1 MIKFKLM
8 RNIQP
13 LFLGLLLV
21 LSSCQQQKTSLFDQ
35 YFTQGSMR
43 IDYFHSGDANSEV
56 VKIDQI
62 YSYDL
67 WAGSLTNLIDELNY
81 GAYYYKIYNQSQ
93 GELIYSKGFDSYFK
107 EYQLSK
113 PAMEGQVKE
122 FHESAILPFPK
133 SAIIFAIE
141 KRSPTGIMEEVF
153 RVAID
158 PDIAQ
163 EIPTDPEVRIY
174 TSLNNGSPNTKA
186 DIAII
191 GEGYTS
197 DEVQKFQNDLKRFT
211 EVFFNA
217 EPCKS
222 NKHKFNIRGVLK
234 PSEDSG
240 IDEPRAG
247 IYKNTSLSA
256 SFNTMGSERYVLTE
270 DNLSLRN
277 IAGHVPYDAL
287 YIMVNHSRYG
297 GGGIYNFYCVYTSDN
312 IDSDYLMVHEFG
324 HSFFGLA
331 DEYYTSSTAYSDF
344 YPTEYEPNEPNITA
358 MKDPDNIKWK
368 HLISDNIE
376 IPTPWLK
383 ARFDSIDI
391 EWQKQRADMNA
402 AIAALQKNG
411 ASEDEVAKA
420 KANYDVKSA
429 ERNSEVQQ
437 YLESSKFAGKVGA
450 FEGAG
455 YASTGLYRPSL
466 NCIMFSRT
474 NYFCPVCQDAMLKV
488 INSYSD

>member
-1 MIKFKLM
+1 MK
-8 RNIQP
+8 NIHL
-13 LFLGLLLV
+13 LFVGLLLI
-21 LSSCQQQKTSLFDQ
+21 LSSCQKQKNTSFEK

-43 IDYFHSGDANSEV
+43 IDYFHTGDAKSENIE
-56 VKIDQI
+56 IDQI
-62 YSYDL
+62 YSYEE
-67 WAGSLTNLIDELNY
+67 WAGSLINLIDELNY
-81 GAYYYKIYNQSQ
+81 GTYYYKIYNQSD

-113 PAMEGQVKE
+113 PAIEGHAKQ
-122 FHESAILPFPK
+122 FHESAIIPFPK
-133 SAIIFAIE
+133 SAIVFTLE
-141 KRSPTGIMEEVF
+141 KRSHSGSMEEVF
-153 RVAID
+153 RKTINPAE
-158 PDIAQ
+158 AK
-163 EIPTDPEVRIY
+163 ERPTDPEVLVY
-174 TSLNNGSPNTKA
+174 TSLYSGNPNTKA

-197 DEVQKFQNDLKRFT
+197 DEKQKFQNDLERFT
-211 EVFFNA
+211 TVFFKA

-247 IYKNTSLSA
+247 IDKNTSLSA

-270 DNLSLRN
+270 GNKALRD

-297 GGGIYNFYCVYTSDN
+297 GGGIYNFYCVFTSDN

-331 DEYYTSSTAYSDF
+331 DEYYTSSTAYTDF
-344 YPTEYEPNEPNITA
+344 YPTNYEPNEPNITA
-358 MKDPDNIKWK
+358 MKDPKNIKWK
-368 HLISDNIE
+368 HLISDSID

-391 EWQKQRADMNA
+391 EWQKQRAEMNET
-402 AIAALQKNG
+402 IAQLQKNG
-411 ASEDEVAKA
+411 ASEDKIVKA
-420 KANYDVKSA
+420 KIDYDEKSA
-429 ERNSEVQQ
+429 QRNKEVQQ

-455 YASTGLYRPSL
+455 YASTGLYRPSI

-474 NYFCPVCQDAMLKV
+474 NYFCPVCQEAMLKV